1 MQIHKY
7 AKKDKMK
14 GGEAFFFP
22 VQRTKEVKTEQEADC
37 LLLILAEDKHMQRI
51 LTFTGSNFI

>member
-7 AKKDKMK
+7 VKKDKMR
-14 GGEAFFFP
+14 GGEAFFP

-37 LLLILAEDKHMQRI
+37 LLLVLAEDKHIQRI